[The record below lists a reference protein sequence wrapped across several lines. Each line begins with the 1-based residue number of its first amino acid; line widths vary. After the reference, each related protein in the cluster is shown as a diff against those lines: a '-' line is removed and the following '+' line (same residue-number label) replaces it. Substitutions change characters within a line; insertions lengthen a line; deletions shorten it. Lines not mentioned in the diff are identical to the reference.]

1 MVFQLSK
8 HKEFDLEDKT
18 SCDDVYFI
26 SVLEDDLFLQIDP
39 KEDLEDLIKEGNEEN
54 SLICCQTQIF
64 RLRCFTQLFWGL
76 IYCFSEN
83 LSKFGAQAHVRLY
96 FKHIFVVL
104 LFLDFPGKLP
114 LCHKSEQFWVISISG
129 SGQFHLFMTS
139 VMKVDKRGIV

>member
-8 HKEFDLEDKT
+8 HKEFDPKDKT

-26 SVLEDDLFLQIDP
+26 PKDDLLLQIDP
-39 KEDLEDLIKEGNEEN
+39 EEDLEDLIKEGNEEN

-64 RLRCFTQLFWGL
+64 RLRFRDFQNQIFYAIVLGL
-76 IYCFSEN
+76 NLLIFRH

-114 LCHKSEQFWVISISG
+114 LCRKSEQFWVISISG
-129 SGQFHLFMTS
+129 SGQFHMFMTCHKS
-139 VMKVDKRGIV
+139 